1 MAKTFGSGWTRDM
14 GLLSV
19 ADAGVTVVNPLSSHS
34 LEIPVS
40 EKITHTSDAAFQK
53 DVLES
58 DTPVLLDFWAEWCGP
73 CKSIAPVLDQLAD
86 QYDGKLKIV
95 KINIDENQNT
105 PRKFGVRGI
114 PTLMVF
120 KGGKV
125 EATQIGAVG
134 KSQLDQMIQKAI

>member
-19 ADAGVTVVNPLSSHS
+19 ADAGVTVVNPLSPPS

-40 EKITHTSDAAFQK
+40 EKITHTSDAAFQR
-53 DVLES
+53 DVLDSE
-58 DTPVLLDFWAEWCGP
+58 TPVLLDFWAEWCGP

-105 PRKFGVRGI
+105 PRQFGVRGI

>member
-19 ADAGVTVVNPLSSHS
+19 ADASVTVVNPFHS
-34 LEIPVS
+34 FLEITVS
-40 EKITHTSDAAFQK
+40 DKITHVSDAAFQQT
-53 DVLES
+53 VLES

-86 QYDGKLKIV
+86 QYEGKLKVV
-95 KINIDENQNT
+95 KINIDENQQT
-105 PRKFGVRGI
+105 PRQYGVRGI
-114 PTLMVF
+114 PTLMIF
-120 KGGKV
+120 KNGKV

>member
-1 MAKTFGSGWTRDM
+1 
-14 GLLSV
+14 
-19 ADAGVTVVNPLSSHS
+19 

-53 DVLES
+53 DVLDS

-95 KINIDENQNT
+95 KINIDQNQNT
-105 PRKFGVRGI
+105 PTR
-114 PTLMVF
+114 
-120 KGGKV
+120 
-125 EATQIGAVG
+125 
-134 KSQLDQMIQKAI
+134 

>member
-1 MAKTFGSGWTRDM
+1 
-14 GLLSV
+14 
-19 ADAGVTVVNPLSSHS
+19 
-34 LEIPVS
+34 VS

-53 DVLES
+53 DVLDS

-105 PRKFGVRGI
+105 PRQFGVRGI

>member
-19 ADAGVTVVNPLSSHS
+19 ADAGVTVVNPLNPS

-53 DVLES
+53 DVLDS

-105 PRKFGVRGI
+105 PRQFGVRGI

>member
-19 ADAGVTVVNPLSSHS
+19 ADAGVTVVNPLSPPSF
-34 LEIPVS
+34 EIPVS

-53 DVLES
+53 DVLDS